1 MPEYLCY
8 FAQIHENF
16 RLPELHA
23 LSDLFAA
30 DLTYNVE
37 EYADTVGPIFNETS
51 LLLYNNANFSMEHV
65 FVWKESLLEDPIEIT

>member
-23 LSDLFAA
+23 LSELFSA
-30 DLTYNVE
+30 DLVYKPDDYVD
-37 EYADTVGPIFNETS
+37 AVS
-51 LLLYNNANFSMEHV
+51 LIPMNSI
-65 FVWKESLLEDPIEIT
+65 SIQI